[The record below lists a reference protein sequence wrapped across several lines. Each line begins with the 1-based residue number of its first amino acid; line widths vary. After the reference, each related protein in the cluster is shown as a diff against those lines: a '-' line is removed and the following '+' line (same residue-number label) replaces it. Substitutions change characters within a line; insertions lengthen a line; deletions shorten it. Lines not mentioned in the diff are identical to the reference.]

1 MTPADI
7 QAPVSR
13 RLRWRAS
20 FAATLSLAMGV
31 GTFPG
36 YAFGVL
42 GPYLVQDFTLSKS
55 QLGLLTTLFF
65 GVGGLLSPAAGGLVD
80 RLGGR
85 RVLVASFIVL
95 ALGVAGAAAAQTFV
109 LLLAMTALAG
119 LALAVGNPVTNKLVA
134 VHLPEGGRGV
144 TMGVK
149 QAGVQ
154 IGAFL
159 TGALLAPA
167 AAAWGWRR
175 ALAASVAIPLAGIAA
190 SVRTVPHDAEAGPR
204 IARRGRRPLPPS
216 VAWLTLYGFLMGA
229 GVAGVNAYLPLYAV
243 EELGVSVR
251 FAGAV
256 VALIGFVGIVS
267 RVVWGAL
274 AERGTGYITPLL
286 LMAAGAIVSIAL
298 IVVSTYSGPALLWP
312 AALIFGATAV
322 TWNSVGMLAIV
333 TEAQAADAG
342 RASGPVVLG
351 FYVGFVPSPIAFG
364 LIVDL
369 TGSYQIAWIVTAL
382 IFMVASAEMALWRHV
397 SGRRSVSP

>member
-1 MTPADI
+1 MTPAET
-7 QAPVSR
+7 QAAASR
-13 RLRWRAS
+13 ALRWRAS

-85 RVLVASFIVL
+85 RVLIASFIVL

-134 VHLPEGGRGV
+134 VHLPEGRRGV

-167 AAAWGWRR
+167 AAAWGWRT
-175 ALAASVAIPLAGIAA
+175 ALAASVAMPVAGIAA
-190 SVRTVPHDAEAGPR
+190 SLRTVPHDTEAGPR
-204 IARRGRRPLPPS
+204 IARRDRRPLPPS
-216 VAWLTLYGFLMGA
+216 VMWLTAYGFLMGA

-243 EELGVSVR
+243 EELGVSVQ

-267 RVVWGAL
+267 RVIWGGL
-274 AERGTGYITPLL
+274 AERGTGYIVPLL
-286 LMAAGAIVSIAL
+286 LMAAGAIVAIGL
-298 IVVSTYSGPALLWP
+298 IVASTHLGPALLWP

-322 TWNSVGMLAIV
+322 TWNAIGMLAIV

-351 FYVGFVPSPIAFG
+351 FYVGFVPSPIVFG
-364 LIVDL
+364 LIVDA
-369 TGSYQIAWIVTAL
+369 TSSYQTAWTVTAL
-382 IFMVASAEMALWRHV
+382 VFVVAAAEMALWRQM
-397 SGRRSVSP
+397 SGRRSSLP